1 MVLLKQNLQRL
12 SHKLY
17 TVSAMSKTKDK
28 LIDAA
33 ISYLNTGGKE
43 KIRVKKLIQI
53 AGVGYGT
60 FYNHFDS
67 VEAIQYEAL
76 NKTVRNTLIDFK
88 LGIKNEKD
96 YVYIIYLALLRGI
109 NLLVNSPSI
118 NWLLDDIQMLIQVFK
133 ETSQPNME
141 KNFINAVR
149 AKQIQ
154 NTDIED
160 LIEFRYSRHFMQWAA
175 MGAVQQVVAG
185 EMTERE
191 AFERLAKN
199 ITVVDIPEEQRDAIL
214 SRILSETHHWEVK
227 DNDDK

>member
-1 MVLLKQNLQRL
+1 
-12 SHKLY
+12 
-17 TVSAMSKTKDK
+17 MSKTREK

-33 ISYLNTGGKE
+33 ITYLNTEGKE
-43 KIRVKKLIQI
+43 KISVKKLIKI
-53 AGVGYGT
+53 ADVGYGT

>member
-1 MVLLKQNLQRL
+1 
-12 SHKLY
+12 
-17 TVSAMSKTKDK
+17 MSKTKDK

-43 KIRVKKLIQI
+43 KISVKKLIQI

-88 LGIKNEKD
+88 LGIKNEND

-214 SRILSETHHWEVK
+214 SRILRETHHWEVNG
-227 DNDDK
+227 NDDK

>member
-1 MVLLKQNLQRL
+1 
-12 SHKLY
+12 
-17 TVSAMSKTKDK
+17 MSKTKAK
-28 LIDAA
+28 LVDAA
-33 ISYLNTGGKE
+33 ITYLNSEGKA
-43 KIRVKKLIQI
+43 KMSVKKLIKI
-53 AGVGYGT
+53 ADVGYGT

-67 VEAIQYEAL
+67 IEAIQFEAL
-76 NKTVRNTLIDFK
+76 SKTVKDMLIDFK
-88 LGIKNEKD
+88 LNVINEKD

-118 NWLLDDIQMLIQVFK
+118 NWLLDDIQMVIQAFK

-141 KNFINAVR
+141 KNFLNAVK

-160 LIEFRYSRHFMQWAA
+160 LIEFRHSRHFMQWAA

-227 DNDDK
+227 DNGDK

>member
-1 MVLLKQNLQRL
+1 
-12 SHKLY
+12 
-17 TVSAMSKTKDK
+17 MSKTKDK

-43 KIRVKKLIQI
+43 KISVKKLIQI

-88 LGIKNEKD
+88 LGIKNEND

-214 SRILSETHHWEVK
+214 SRILRETHHWEVK
-227 DNDDK
+227 GNDDK

>member
-1 MVLLKQNLQRL
+1 
-12 SHKLY
+12 
-17 TVSAMSKTKDK
+17 MSKTKDK

-43 KIRVKKLIQI
+43 KISVKKLIQI

-191 AFERLAKN
+191 AFERLSKN

-214 SRILSETHHWEVK
+214 SRILRETHHWEVK
-227 DNDDK
+227 GNDDK

>member
-1 MVLLKQNLQRL
+1 
-12 SHKLY
+12 
-17 TVSAMSKTKDK
+17 MSKTKDK

-33 ISYLNTGGKE
+33 ISYLNTEGKE
-43 KIRVKKLIQI
+43 KISVKKLIQI
-53 AGVGYGT
+53 ADVGYGT

-214 SRILSETHHWEVK
+214 SRILRETHHWEVK
-227 DNDDK
+227 GNDDK

>member
-1 MVLLKQNLQRL
+1 
-12 SHKLY
+12 
-17 TVSAMSKTKDK
+17 MSKTKEK

-33 ISYLNTGGKE
+33 ISYLNTEGKE
-43 KIRVKKLIQI
+43 KISVKKLIQI
-53 AGVGYGT
+53 ADVGYGT

-96 YVYIIYLALLRGI
+96 FVYIIYLALLRGI

-214 SRILSETHHWEVK
+214 SRILSESHHWEVK
-227 DNDDK
+227 DNGDK

>member
-1 MVLLKQNLQRL
+1 
-12 SHKLY
+12 
-17 TVSAMSKTKDK
+17 MSKTKDK

-43 KIRVKKLIQI
+43 KISVKKIIQI

-191 AFERLAKN
+191 AFERLSKN

>member
-1 MVLLKQNLQRL
+1 M
-12 SHKLY
+12 SYFLY
-17 TVSAMSKTKDK
+17 TVSEVSKTKEK

-33 ISYLNTGGKE
+33 ITYLNTEGKE
-43 KIRVKKLIQI
+43 KISVKKLIKI
-53 AGVGYGT
+53 ADVGYGT

-67 VEAIQYEAL
+67 IESVQYEAL

-88 LGIKNEKD
+88 LGVKNEKD

-118 NWLLDDIQMLIQVFK
+118 HWLLEDVQMVIQVFK

-141 KNFINAVR
+141 NNFLNAVK
-149 AKQIQ
+149 AKQLK

-160 LIEFRYSRHFMQWAA
+160 LLEFRVSRHYMQWAA
-175 MGAVQQVVAG
+175 MGAVQQVING
-185 EMTERE
+185 ELTDRE
-191 AFERLAKN
+191 AFEKLAKN
-199 ITVVDIPEEQRDAIL
+199 INVVDIPVEQRDEIL
-214 SRILSETHHWEVK
+214 ERILSETHHWEVK

>member
-1 MVLLKQNLQRL
+1 
-12 SHKLY
+12 
-17 TVSAMSKTKDK
+17 MSKTKDK
-28 LIDAA
+28 FIHAA

-43 KIRVKKLIQI
+43 KISVKKLIQI

-88 LGIKNEKD
+88 LGIKNEND

-185 EMTERE
+185 EMTERD

>member
-1 MVLLKQNLQRL
+1 
-12 SHKLY
+12 
-17 TVSAMSKTKDK
+17 MSKTKDK

-43 KIRVKKLIQI
+43 KISVKKLIQI

-160 LIEFRYSRHFMQWAA
+160 LIEFRHSRHFMQWAA

-227 DNDDK
+227 DNGDK

>member
-1 MVLLKQNLQRL
+1 MN
-12 SHKLY
+12 
-17 TVSAMSKTKDK
+17 KTKDK

-33 ISYLNTGGKE
+33 ISYLNTEGKE
-43 KIRVKKLIQI
+43 KISVKKLIQI
-53 AGVGYGT
+53 ADVGYGT

-88 LGIKNEKD
+88 LGIKNEND

-191 AFERLAKN
+191 AFERLSKN

>member
-1 MVLLKQNLQRL
+1 
-12 SHKLY
+12 
-17 TVSAMSKTKDK
+17 MSRTKEK

-33 ISYLNTGGKE
+33 ISYLNTEGKE
-43 KIRVKKLIQI
+43 KISVKKLIKI

-60 FYNHFDS
+60 FYNHFES

-96 YVYIIYLALLRGI
+96 NVYIIYLALLRGI

-175 MGAVQQVVAG
+175 MGAVQQVVIG

-199 ITVVDIPEEQRDAIL
+199 ITVVDIPEEQRDKIL

-227 DNDDK
+227 DNGDK

>member
-1 MVLLKQNLQRL
+1 
-12 SHKLY
+12 
-17 TVSAMSKTKDK
+17 MSKTKDK

-33 ISYLNTGGKE
+33 ISYLNTEGKE
-43 KIRVKKLIQI
+43 KISVKKLIQI
-53 AGVGYGT
+53 ADVGYGT

-199 ITVVDIPEEQRDAIL
+199 ITVVDIPEKQRDAIL

>member
-1 MVLLKQNLQRL
+1 
-12 SHKLY
+12 
-17 TVSAMSKTKDK
+17 MSKTKDK

-43 KIRVKKLIQI
+43 KISVKKLIQI

-96 YVYIIYLALLRGI
+96 FVYIIYLALLRGI

-214 SRILSETHHWEVK
+214 SRILRETHHWEVK
-227 DNDDK
+227 GNDDK

>member
-1 MVLLKQNLQRL
+1 
-12 SHKLY
+12 
-17 TVSAMSKTKDK
+17 MSKTKDK

-43 KIRVKKLIQI
+43 KISVKKLIQI

-88 LGIKNEKD
+88 LGIKNEND

-175 MGAVQQVVAG
+175 MGAVQQVVIG

-199 ITVVDIPEEQRDAIL
+199 ITVVDIPEEQRDKIL

-227 DNDDK
+227 DNGDK

>member
-1 MVLLKQNLQRL
+1 
-12 SHKLY
+12 
-17 TVSAMSKTKDK
+17 
-28 LIDAA
+28 
-33 ISYLNTGGKE
+33 
-43 KIRVKKLIQI
+43 
-53 AGVGYGT
+53 
-60 FYNHFDS
+60 
-67 VEAIQYEAL
+67 
-76 NKTVRNTLIDFK
+76 
-88 LGIKNEKD
+88 
-96 YVYIIYLALLRGI
+96 
-109 NLLVNSPSI
+109 
-118 NWLLDDIQMLIQVFK
+118 
-133 ETSQPNME
+133 ME

-191 AFERLAKN
+191 AFEKLSKN

-227 DNDDK
+227 DNDDN

>member
-1 MVLLKQNLQRL
+1 
-12 SHKLY
+12 
-17 TVSAMSKTKDK
+17 MSKTKDK

-43 KIRVKKLIQI
+43 KISVKKLIQI

-88 LGIKNEKD
+88 LGIKNEND

-199 ITVVDIPEEQRDAIL
+199 IQL
-214 SRILSETHHWEVK
+214 LLL
-227 DNDDK
+227 

>member
-1 MVLLKQNLQRL
+1 
-12 SHKLY
+12 
-17 TVSAMSKTKDK
+17 MSKTKDK

-43 KIRVKKLIQI
+43 KISVKKLIQI

-88 LGIKNEKD
+88 LGIKNEND

-191 AFERLAKN
+191 AFERLARN

-227 DNDDK
+227 DNGD

>member
-1 MVLLKQNLQRL
+1 
-12 SHKLY
+12 
-17 TVSAMSKTKDK
+17 MSKTKDK

-43 KIRVKKLIQI
+43 KISVKKLIQI

-149 AKQIQ
+149 AKQIK

-199 ITVVDIPEEQRDAIL
+199 ITVVDIPEKQRDAIL

>member
-1 MVLLKQNLQRL
+1 
-12 SHKLY
+12 
-17 TVSAMSKTKDK
+17 MSKTKDK

>member
-1 MVLLKQNLQRL
+1 
-12 SHKLY
+12 
-17 TVSAMSKTKDK
+17 MSKTKDK

-43 KIRVKKLIQI
+43 KISVKKLIQI

-88 LGIKNEKD
+88 LGIKNEND

>member
-1 MVLLKQNLQRL
+1 
-12 SHKLY
+12 
-17 TVSAMSKTKDK
+17 MSKTKDK

-33 ISYLNTGGKE
+33 ISYLNTEGKE
-43 KIRVKKLIQI
+43 KISVKKLIQI
-53 AGVGYGT
+53 ADVGYGT

-199 ITVVDIPEEQRDAIL
+199 ITVVDIPDEQRVAIL
-214 SRILSETHHWEVK
+214 SRILRETHHWEVK
-227 DNDDK
+227 GNDDK

>member
-1 MVLLKQNLQRL
+1 
-12 SHKLY
+12 
-17 TVSAMSKTKDK
+17 MSKTKDK

-43 KIRVKKLIQI
+43 KISVKKLIQI

-96 YVYIIYLALLRGI
+96 YVYIIYLALLRVI

-118 NWLLDDIQMLIQVFK
+118 NWLLDDIQMVIQAFK

-141 KNFINAVR
+141 KNFINAVK

-214 SRILSETHHWEVK
+214 SRILRETQHWEVK
-227 DNDDK
+227 GNDDK

>member
-1 MVLLKQNLQRL
+1 
-12 SHKLY
+12 
-17 TVSAMSKTKDK
+17 MSKTKDK

-43 KIRVKKLIQI
+43 KISVKKLIQI

-191 AFERLAKN
+191 AFERLSKN